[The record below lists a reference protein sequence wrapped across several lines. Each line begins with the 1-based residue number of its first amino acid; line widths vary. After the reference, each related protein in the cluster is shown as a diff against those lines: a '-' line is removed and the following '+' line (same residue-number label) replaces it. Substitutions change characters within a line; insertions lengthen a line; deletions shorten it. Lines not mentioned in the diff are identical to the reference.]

1 MGDKVVSIF
10 GTIVVLAIVTTILL
24 PGRQTPQV
32 ISSVGNAFS
41 GGIKAA
47 MGR

>member
-1 MGDKVVSIF
+1 MGDKVVNIF

-24 PGRQTPQV
+24 PGRQTGQV
-32 ISSVGNAFS
+32 ITASGNAFS
-41 GGIKAA
+41 GAIKAA